1 VLFNDFL
8 LKNRLVFFLIS
19 GIMTFGFSPAWAQT
33 TTTWNGSAWVAGS
46 GLSVDSIPNANN
58 HVVIGSG
65 TFTTSINS
73 NFHCKNL
80 TIESGATLVIV
91 SGDTISVSGVVT
103 NNGTITN
110 NGHIMLRSCGTYSVQ
125 DIDGNSY
132 KTVQIGSQ
140 CWIQNNLK
148 VSKYRNG
155 NSITTGLSDLQ
166 WSSTTSGA
174 YAIHGNSLAN
184 DTLYGK
190 LYNWYAVN
198 DSRGI
203 CPVGWHVP
211 SYGEWTTL
219 TNYLDTA
226 KVIYHN
232 LAAGGGA
239 EASDKSF
246 GNIGRWAQQFTASN
260 SGPVANV
267 KLNLY
272 RRNTQSG
279 TFDVQL
285 WSGTDTPTT
294 ILVTLKTINWAD
306 VPLNSTT
313 TNTNAFVEI
322 TSFTNNYTL
331 QSGSSYWLVIS
342 QAANGPSAKRWSV
355 AGSGRRTASFN
366 YINTTWTNQGTTV
379 NLGAQ
384 LSVKVGVSGG
394 KMKSTPLQPTI
405 GGWNVPNTGASN
417 SSGFTGMPG
426 GYRAT
431 EGHFDALTY
440 GGYWWSSSN
449 PGPSSAWLVSLNDGL
464 TSTFLDHFAY
474 RYGFSIRCIR
484 DLASTSLPT
493 VTTSGTS
500 SVTSTGAN
508 TGGQVTASGGGTIT
522 ARGVVYGTSSSPTLA
537 GSFTYNGNE
546 TGSFTSTLSGLNPST
561 TYHIRAYATNTLG
574 TAYGNQVS
582 FTTSAPAY
590 PAGTVHC
597 SGSGA
602 AVVEVINPST
612 GKTWMD
618 RNLGASRVATSRTDA
633 DAYGD
638 LYQWGRRSDGHQCR
652 NSSTTSS
659 LSSIDQ
665 PAHGHFI
672 TTTSSDWRSPLNDN
686 LWQGVSGTNNPCPE
700 GFRLPTISELD
711 AERLSWTGP
720 DSVGAVGAYA
730 SPLKWT
736 QAGHRRRDNASL
748 TDVGSIGFYWSSTI
762 GGSNAQNLYF
772 DNDPVYNYV
781 YDPDRDD
788 FDPIFVRNGN
798 SSIQGNF
805 RATGFSVRCIK
816 N

>member
-1 VLFNDFL
+1 MKNMYLNHRGFKPHLTFCLTILWIGLSMILFNHSS
-8 LKNRLVFFLIS
+8 V
-19 GIMTFGFSPAWAQT
+19 AQ
-33 TTTWNGSAWVAGS
+33 S
-46 GLSVDSIPNANN
+46 
-58 HVVIGSG
+58 HVGCG
-65 TFTTSINS
+65 N
-73 NFHCKNL
+73 
-80 TIESGATLVIV
+80 ATLSDV
-91 SGDTISVSGVVT
+91 
-103 NNGTITN
+103 N
-110 NGHIMLRSCGTYSVQ
+110 
-125 DIDGNSY
+125 GNSY
-132 KTVQIGSQ
+132 PVVRIGTQ
-140 CWIQNNLK
+140 CWTQSNLK

-155 NSITTGLSDLQ
+155 DNISNITDSTAWSQTNTGAWCNYSNSS
-166 WSSTTSGA
+166 
-174 YAIHGNSLAN
+174 AN
-184 DTLYGK
+184 DALYGK

-198 DSRGI
+198 DSRGL
-203 CPVGWHVP
+203 CPTGWHVP
-211 SYGEWTTL
+211 SDAEWTTL
-219 TNYLDTA
+219 TSYLDTA
-226 KVIYHN
+226 QVIYHN

-239 EASDKSF
+239 QSSDKNF
-246 GNIGRWAQQFTASN
+246 ANIGRWAQQFTASN

-285 WSGTDTPTT
+285 WSGTDTTPTT
-294 ILVTLKTINWAD
+294 ILVTLKTINWED
-306 VPLNSTT
+306 VPLNSTS

-342 QAANGPSAKRWSV
+342 QAANGPNAKRWSV

-366 YINTTWTNQGTTV
+366 YLTTTWTNQGTTV

-394 KMKSTPLQPTI
+394 KMKSTPLQPTT

-431 EGHFDALTY
+431 AGHFDALTY

-449 PGPSSAWLVSLNDGL
+449 PGPSSAWLVSLNDGQ

-484 DLASTSLPT
+484 DFASTSLPT
-493 VTTSGTS
+493 VTTTAAS

-508 TGGQVTASGGGTIT
+508 TGGQVTASGGGTVT
-522 ARGVVYGTSSSPTLA
+522 ARGVVYGTSSSPTLS
-537 GSFTYNGNE
+537 GSFTYNGND

-561 TYHIRAYATNTLG
+561 AYYVRAYAINTIG
-574 TAYGNQVS
+574 TAYGNEVS

-602 AVVEVINPST
+602 SVVEVINPST

-652 NSSTTSS
+652 NSSTTST

-672 TTTSSDWRSPLNDN
+672 TTTSDDWRSPLNDN

-748 TDVGSIGFYWSSTI
+748 TDVGSEGFYWSSTI
-762 GGSNAQNLYF
+762 GGSNAQNLRF
-772 DNDPVYNYV
+772 DNQPVYDYV
-781 YDPDRDD
+781 YDPNEIQ
-788 FDPIFVRNGN
+788 PPIQIFVRNGN
-798 SSIQGNF
+798 SSTPANF
-805 RATGFSVRCIK
+805 RATAFSVRCIK

>member
-140 CWIQNNLK
+140 CWIQSNLK

-155 NSITTGLSDLQ
+155 NNISNITDIAAWAQTN
-166 WSSTTSGA
+166 TSGIGA
-174 YAIHGNSLAN
+174 WCNYDNSSAN
-184 DTLYGK
+184 DALYGK
-190 LYNWYAVN
+190 LYNWFAVN
-198 DSRGI
+198 DSRGL
-203 CPVGWHVP
+203 CPTGWHVP
-211 SYGEWTTL
+211 SDEELTTL
-219 TNYLDTA
+219 TNFL
-226 KVIYHN
+226 
-232 LAAGGGA
+232 GG
-239 EASDKSF
+239 
-246 GNIGRWAQQFTASN
+246 T
-260 SGPVANV
+260 
-267 KLNLY
+267 
-272 RRNTQSG
+272 
-279 TFDVQL
+279 
-285 WSGTDTPTT
+285 
-294 ILVTLKTINWAD
+294 
-306 VPLNSTT
+306 
-313 TNTNAFVEI
+313 
-322 TSFTNNYTL
+322 
-331 QSGSSYWLVIS
+331 
-342 QAANGPSAKRWSV
+342 SV
-355 AGSGRRTASFN
+355 A
-366 YINTTWTNQGTTV
+366 
-379 NLGAQ
+379 
-384 LSVKVGVSGG
+384 GG
-394 KMKSTPLQPTI
+394 KMKSTDTTRSS
-405 GGWNVPNTGASN
+405 GGWDSPNTGATN
-417 SSGFTGMPG
+417 SSGFTCLPG
-426 GYRAT
+426 GFRSS
-431 EGHFDALTY
+431 
-440 GGYWWSSSN
+440 GGGFSNLGRNGPWWSSSEA
-449 PGPSSAWLVSLNDGL
+449 GSGSAWFRNLGSNAVFANRNFNDHRG
-464 TSTFLDHFAY
+464 
-474 RYGFSIRCIR
+474 GFSVRCAR
-484 DLASTSLPT
+484 DLASTTLPS
-493 VTTSGTS
+493 VTTDSAS

-772 DNDPVYNYV
+772 DNQPVYDYV
-781 YDPDRDD
+781 YDPDRDE
-788 FDPIFVRNGN
+788 FDPIFVGNGY

-805 RATGFSVRCIK
+805 RATAFSVRCIK

>member
-1 VLFNDFL
+1 
-8 LKNRLVFFLIS
+8 
-19 GIMTFGFSPAWAQT
+19 MSPAWGQT

-58 HVVIGSG
+58 HVIIASG

-91 SGDTISVSGVVT
+91 ADDTFSVSGVVT

-110 NGHIMLRSCGTYSVQ
+110 NGQLMLRSCGTYSVL

-132 KTVQIGSQ
+132 NTLQIGTQ
-140 CWIQNNLK
+140 CWTQSNLK

-155 NSITTGLSDLQ
+155 NSISNITDQTAWSQTNTSNTGAWCNYNND
-166 WSSTTSGA
+166 A
-174 YAIHGNSLAN
+174 AN
-184 DTLYGK
+184 ATLYGK

-198 DSRGI
+198 DSRGL
-203 CPVGWHVP
+203 CPTGWHVP
-211 SYGEWTTL
+211 SDAEWTTL
-219 TNYLDTA
+219 TDFL
-226 KVIYHN
+226 
-232 LAAGGGA
+232 GGA
-239 EASDKSF
+239 S
-246 GNIGRWAQQFTASN
+246 
-260 SGPVANV
+260 
-267 KLNLY
+267 
-272 RRNTQSG
+272 
-279 TFDVQL
+279 
-285 WSGTDTPTT
+285 
-294 ILVTLKTINWAD
+294 
-306 VPLNSTT
+306 
-313 TNTNAFVEI
+313 
-322 TSFTNNYTL
+322 
-331 QSGSSYWLVIS
+331 
-342 QAANGPSAKRWSV
+342 AA
-355 AGSGRRTASFN
+355 
-366 YINTTWTNQGTTV
+366 
-379 NLGAQ
+379 
-384 LSVKVGVSGG
+384 GG
-394 KMKSTPLQPTI
+394 KMKNTGTTLSS
-405 GGWNVPNTGASN
+405 GGWNSPNTGATN
-417 SSGFTGMPG
+417 STGFTGLPG
-426 GYRAT
+426 GFRGSGGPFVDLGLY
-431 EGHFDALTY
+431 
-440 GGYWWSSSN
+440 GYWWSSSDA
-449 PGPSSAWLVSLNDGL
+449 GSGLARFQFLFRGSA
-464 TSTFLDHFAY
+464 FATRNSNNHRSGY
-474 RYGFSIRCIR
+474 SVRCIR
-484 DLASTSLPT
+484 DFASTSLPT
-493 VTTSGTS
+493 VTTTAAS

-508 TGGQVTASGGGTIT
+508 TGGQVTASGGGTVT
-522 ARGVVYGTSSSPTLA
+522 ARGVVYGTSSSPTLS

-546 TGSFTSTLSGLNPST
+546 SGSFTSTLSGLNPST
-561 TYHIRAYATNTLG
+561 THYVRAYATNTIG
-574 TAYGNQVS
+574 TAYGNEVN

-602 AVVEVINPST
+602 SVVEVINPNT

-652 NSSTTSS
+652 NSSTTST

-665 PAHGHFI
+665 PAHGLFI
-672 TTTSSDWRSPLNDN
+672 TTTSTDWRSPLNDN

-772 DNDPVYNYV
+772 DNQPVYDYV
-781 YDPDRDD
+781 YDPVRDEY
-788 FDPIFVRNGN
+788 DPIFVRNGN
-798 SSIQGNF
+798 SSTPANF
-805 RATGFSVRCIK
+805 RATAFSVRCIK